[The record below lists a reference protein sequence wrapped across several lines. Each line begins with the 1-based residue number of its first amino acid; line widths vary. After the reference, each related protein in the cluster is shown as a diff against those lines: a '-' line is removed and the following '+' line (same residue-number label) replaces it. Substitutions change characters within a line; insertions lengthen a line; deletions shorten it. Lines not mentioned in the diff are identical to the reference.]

1 MHQRIETYARSKNLF
16 ENFQPKSKIMLFRL
30 DELGKLNYA
39 LDIELQKE
47 RETRQLMQSRL
58 TGSPRRIIERSRNES
73 SNQEVTS

>member
-1 MHQRIETYARSKNLF
+1 
-16 ENFQPKSKIMLFRL
+16 MLFRL